1 MPITFFNIEVMAYI
15 DSIANIRIQQPV
27 TVNNESR
34 SNRNASPIF
43 CPDKIQAA
51 HMMKAIQQAKDAGD
65 SVGGIVAFTT
75 QGLPV
80 GLGDPVY
87 EKLEANLAKAMLS
100 IPASRILDRRR
111 LRIQHASRL
120 KSIMMN
126 FQLITKETSPSPVTV
141 LAVY

>member
-1 MPITFFNIEVMAYI
+1 MAYI

-51 HMMKAIQQAKDAGD
+51 RTMKAIQQAKDAGD

-87 EKLEANLAKAMLS
+87 ENSKRILLKPCSVFRPQKDSRSA
-100 IPASRILDRRR
+100 PASNPARFKAQR
-111 LRIQHASRL
+111 A
-120 KSIMMN
+120 
-126 FQLITKETSPSPVTV
+126 
-141 LAVY
+141 